1 MAPLTLI
8 EKYDDLI
15 RCADQ
20 PLTSY
25 EKLSNEDFED
35 IISKK
40 WPFIIRSITYQ
51 PMNISEEKN
60 SFSAQI
66 RTRLERRLKIHF
78 PLYSEAAK
86 RHQQKFPNRKP
97 IVRMRELRIHLLE
110 NEVFIGFYQVQ

>member
-25 EKLSNEDFED
+25 DKLTNEDFED
-35 IISKK
+35 VISKK
-40 WPFIIRSITYQ
+40 CPFIIHSITYQ
-51 PMNISEEKN
+51 PEN
-60 SFSAQI
+60 SFPTQI

-86 RHQQKFPNRKP
+86 RHQQKYPNRKP
-97 IVRMRELRIHLLE
+97 IRRTRK
-110 NEVFIGFYQVQ
+110 